1 MATKNENVFASPWSG
16 SDMVLVVEDQELHV
30 HKSFLTVQS
39 PVFKAMFDGHFREAS
54 EDKITLK
61 EKNFQSMVQFI
72 KELYPSSMFGEA
84 RPPLHDASR
93 LTIMALAEEYQCV
106 NLIKQ
111 CIDEAKITQENVLR
125 ILPYAVK
132 YHQTSLPRMYDVINW
147 GAPTAK
153 LEKVLREIEVKETS
167 NTMLLTKCRFLES
180 SVVKMQDAI
189 VSLICDFL
197 TQKKSLDEATEII
210 ENLQPGSKTNTTLGS
225 QNNTVLLLRSK
236 NSLKLATKTRYAN
249 TSTDTSKITTGD
261 SRCSHSVGVG
271 EISKINNCPHCK
283 EKYKEKF
290 LAPIFSCRNNTEHFF
305 NMLKSGDDVATAVKE
320 QPISSK
326 PRKIRAF

>member
-1 MATKNENVFASPWSG
+1 
-16 SDMVLVVEDQELHV
+16 MVLVVEDQELHV
-30 HKSFLTVQS
+30 HKWILKSHS

-111 CIDEAKITQENVLR
+111 CIDEAKITRENVLR

-132 YHQTSLPRMYDVINW
+132 YHQTALPRMYDVINW

-153 LEKVLREIEVKETS
+153 LEKLLPEIEVKEIS

-180 SVVKMQDAI
+180 SVVKMQDAN

-197 TQKKSLDEATEII
+197 TQKKSLDEATEKI
-210 ENLQPGSKTNTTLGS
+210 ENLQLGSETNTTLGYS
-225 QNNTVLLLRSK
+225 RLQRKKRLMAKPRD
-236 NSLKLATKTRYAN
+236 AYI
-249 TSTDTSKITTGD
+249 STDTTGD
-261 SRCSHSVGVG
+261 SRCSHSVRVG
-271 EISKINNCPHCK
+271 EIRKVNNCPHCK

-290 LAPIFSCRNNTEHFF
+290 LAPIFSCRSNTETFF
-305 NMLKSGDDVATAVKE
+305 NMLKSGDDIVTAVRE
-320 QPISSK
+320 QK
-326 PRKIRAF
+326 